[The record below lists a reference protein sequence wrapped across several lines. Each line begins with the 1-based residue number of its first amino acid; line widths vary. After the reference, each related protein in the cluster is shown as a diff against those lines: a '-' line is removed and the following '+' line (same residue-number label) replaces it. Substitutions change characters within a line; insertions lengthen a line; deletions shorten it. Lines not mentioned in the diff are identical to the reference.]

1 MGGEGELFI
10 RVNPRL
16 VFLTEDMMFGMPSDA
31 MGPVGFDPSMFMM
44 SGYLLAMLAGLI
56 GIALCV
62 GILTLPLFFVVLFVI
77 QLGAQLIAE
86 VTGTFAAK
94 VVLIMFRGLLRSPL
108 RTSLTYLAL
117 FVLTLVLSMIYAV
130 LNFISLV
137 TTEKE
142 ANFKA
147 IVTHKTVIPS
157 QMPRAHYER
166 FKELCRKLPEGMRPE
181 RGDDDII
188 AWSFIGGTTDPV
200 TKRPD
205 SNIFMFGLEPRK
217 APKMMDE
224 LNDLPA
230 AEKAQLEAAIEMM
243 EKNPQAIIV
252 NKTRL
257 KKMNLKVGQRI
268 KITGLNYPDL
278 VFECDIIGEIPEGRL
293 EGLGI
298 MNSAYLF
305 KQLDAFQRDK
315 VKNRTGDPHPM
326 ADKCVNL
333 IWVKL
338 PNKEGFERLNAMVND
353 TGNFNTP
360 QVKLETAS
368 SGIGSFLDSLKDIFF
383 GMKYVMTPAMVAIMC
398 LVIANAISIGVRERR
413 TELAVLKVLGFQP
426 RHVMLLVL
434 GEAILVGL
442 MAGEMSTV
450 LAWLMI
456 GSFKLQLAFFGAFFV
471 PTIVMLYGPL
481 LGAAVAIIGS
491 LGPAIGAKNVKVAEV
506 FAKVA

>member
-1 MGGEGELFI
+1 
-10 RVNPRL
+10 
-16 VFLTEDMMFGMPSDA
+16 
-31 MGPVGFDPSMFMM
+31 MGPLGFDPSMLML
-44 SGYLLAMLAGLI
+44 SGYLVGILAGLI
-56 GIALCV
+56 GVALFV
-62 GILTLPLFFVVLFVI
+62 GMLTLPIFFIVLFFVQI
-77 QLGAQLIAE
+77 GARIVAE
-86 VTGTFAAK
+86 TTGMFGAK
-94 VVLIMFRGLLRSPL
+94 LVLIMFRGLLRSPL

-117 FVLTLVLSMIYAV
+117 FVLTLVLSMIYSV

-147 IVTHKTVIPS
+147 IVTHKTIVPS

-166 FKELCRKLPEGMRPE
+166 FKELCRKLPEGIRPE
-181 RGDDDII
+181 KGDDDVL
-188 AWSFIGGTTDPV
+188 AWSFLGGTTDPV
-200 TKRPD
+200 TRRPD
-205 SNIFMFGLEPRK
+205 GNLWLFCLEPRK
-217 APKMMDE
+217 ATNMMDE
-224 LNDLPA
+224 LNDLSPT
-230 AEKAQLEAAIEMM
+230 EKVQLDEAIDIM
-243 EKNPQAIIV
+243 EKNPQAIVV
-252 NKTRL
+252 NATRL

-278 VFECDIIGEIPEGRL
+278 VFECDIVGELPAGRL

-305 KQLDAFQRDK
+305 KQLDAYRLK
-315 VKNRTGDPHPM
+315 SKSGEPHPM

-338 PNKEGFERLNAMVND
+338 PNKEGFERLSALVND

-360 QVKLETAS
+360 QIKLETAS
-368 SGIGSFLDSLKDIFF
+368 SGIGSWLESLKDIFF

-442 MAGEMSTV
+442 MAGGMSTFI
-450 LAWLMI
+450 AWFLI
-456 GSFKLQLAFFGAFFV
+456 GGFKLQIAFFGAFFV
-471 PTIVMLYGPL
+471 PSIVMVYGPI

-491 LGPAIGAKNVKVAEV
+491 LGPALTAKNVKVAEV

>member
-1 MGGEGELFI
+1 
-10 RVNPRL
+10 
-16 VFLTEDMMFGMPSDA
+16 MFGMPSDTL
-31 MGPVGFDPSMFMM
+31 GPVGFDPSMFMM

-56 GIALCV
+56 AVALFV
-62 GILTLPLFFVVLFVI
+62 GILTLPVFFVVLFLV
-77 QLGAQLIAE
+77 QLLAQFISE
-86 VTGTFAAK
+86 TSGTFSAK
-94 VVLIMFRGLLRSPL
+94 IVLIMFRGLLRSPL

-117 FVLTLVLSMIYAV
+117 FVLTLVLALIYSV
-130 LNFISLV
+130 LNFIALV

-147 IVTHKTVIPS
+147 IVTHKTIIPS
-157 QMPRAHYER
+157 QMPRAHYDQFR
-166 FKELCRKLPEGMRPE
+166 RMCHKLPEGMRPE
-181 RGDDDII
+181 RGDDDIL
-188 AWSFIGGTTDPV
+188 AWSFFFGTTDPV

-205 SNIFMFGLEPRK
+205 GNIFMFCLEPKK

-224 LNDLPA
+224 FNDLNPT
-230 AEKAQLEAAIEMM
+230 EKAQLEAAIEMM
-243 EKNPQAIIV
+243 DKNPQAIIV

-268 KITGLNYPDL
+268 KITGLNYKDL
-278 VFECDIIGEIPEGRL
+278 IFECDIIGEIPEGRL

-298 MNSAYLF
+298 MNSDYLF
-305 KQLDAFQRDK
+305 KQLDAYRGDK
-315 VKNRTGDPHPM
+315 VNNRSGEPHPM
-326 ADKCVNL
+326 SEKCVNL

-338 PNKEGFERLNAMVND
+338 PNKEGFERLSELVND

-360 QVKLETAS
+360 QIKLETAS

-442 MAGEMSTV
+442 MAGGMSTA
-450 LAWLMI
+450 LAWFMI

-471 PTIVMLYGPL
+471 PSIVMVYGPL
-481 LGAAVAIIGS
+481 LGAVVAITGS
-491 LGPAIGAKNVKVAEV
+491 LGPALSAKNVKVAEV
-506 FAKVA
+506 FSKVA